1 LTVSLALLGGFAA
14 ALLLNFPIAVAL
26 GLSGLLCILAFGL
39 APPTFFPQTVAAA
52 LDSYTLLTI
61 PLFVL
66 AGSIL
71 GRAGIARRLVA
82 FANALFGPLPGGLAI
97 ATIVTGIFLA
107 GISGSGTADIAAMG
121 FLIGVMAQAGY
132 PRELAVAV
140 VAASGALG
148 VIIPPSI
155 NLILYGVLTDT
166 PIPSLFLAG
175 VAPGLLI
182 GGLMIAYVFW
192 LSRRHGYRGT
202 DERPTLATVARAGRQ
217 AFWGLLAPGVILGG
231 IYGGVFTPT
240 EAAGAAVVY
249 ALVVDLLVYRELSY
263 RDLPGLLADAGRVTG
278 SVMLIIAG
286 AALFSWVI
294 IIEGIADQIA
304 GGVIAL
310 AGGQPLLV
318 LLLTNIVLLVAGALM
333 DAISAILVFV
343 PILAPIVKA
352 AGIDP
357 IHFGALV
364 TVNLAMGHLT
374 PPIGV
379 GLYLAASIGG
389 VPFHRAVVAAL
400 PLFLIELL
408 VVLLVVLV
416 PAMAIWLPRVVLGR

>member
-1 LTVSLALLGGFAA
+1 VTVSVALLGSFAGC
-14 ALLLNFPIAVAL
+14 LLLNFPIAIAL
-26 GLSGLLCILAFGL
+26 GLAGLTCILAFGL

-61 PLFVL
+61 PLFIL

-71 GRAGIARRLVA
+71 GRAGIARRLVE
-82 FANALFGPLPGGLAI
+82 FAHALFGPLPGGLAI

-148 VIIPPSI
+148 VVIPPSI

-166 PIPSLFLAG
+166 PIPALFFAG
-175 VAPGLLI
+175 IIPGLLI
-182 GGLMIAYVFW
+182 GVLMIGYVHW

-202 DERPTLATVARAGRQ
+202 DERPTLRGVGRALRR
-217 AFWGLLAPGVILGG
+217 AVWGLVAPAVILGG

-240 EAAGAAVVY
+240 EAAGVAVVY
-249 ALVVDLLVYRELSY
+249 ALAVDLLVYREMRY
-263 RDLPGLLADAGRVTG
+263 GDLPGLLAEAGRVTG

-294 IIEGIADQIA
+294 IIEGVAEQIA
-304 GGVIAL
+304 GGVLAV
-310 AGGQPLLV
+310 AGGNALLV
-318 LLLTNIVLLVAGALM
+318 LLLVNVVLLVAGALM
-333 DAISAILVFV
+333 DAISAIFVFV
-343 PILAPIVKA
+343 PILAPVVKA
-352 AGIDP
+352 AGVDP
-357 IHFGALV
+357 VHFGALV

-400 PLFLIELL
+400 PLFLIELGVLTL
-408 VVLLVVLV
+408 VALV
-416 PAMAIWLPRVVLGR
+416 PELATWLPRAILGR

>member
-1 LTVSLALLGGFAA
+1 MTVSLTLLGCFAA
-14 ALLLNFPIAVAL
+14 TLLLNFPIAIAL
-26 GLSGLLCILAFGL
+26 GLSGLVCILVFGL

-71 GRAGIARRLVA
+71 GRAGIARRLVE

-121 FLIGVMAQAGY
+121 FLIGVMAQVGY

-140 VAASGALG
+140 VATSGALG

-175 VAPGLLI
+175 VLPGLLI
-182 GGLMIAYVFW
+182 GILLISYVFW
-192 LSRRHGYRGT
+192 ISRRNGYRGT
-202 DERPTLATVARAGRQ
+202 EERPTVRGVARALRR
-217 AFWGLLAPGVILGG
+217 AFLGLLAPGVILGG

-240 EAAGAAVVY
+240 EAAGVAVVY
-249 ALVVDLLVYRELSY
+249 ALAVDLLVYREMRY
-263 RDLPGLLADAGRVTG
+263 ADLPELFADAGRVTG

-294 IIEGIADQIA
+294 IIEGIAEDIA
-304 GGVIAL
+304 GGVLAA
-310 AGGQPLLV
+310 AGGNALLV
-318 LLLTNIVLLVAGALM
+318 LLLANAVLLVAGALM
-333 DAISAILVFV
+333 DAISAIFVFV

-352 AGIDP
+352 AGVDP
-357 IHFGALV
+357 VHFGALL

-389 VPFHRAVVAAL
+389 VPFHRAVVAAF

-408 VVLLVVLV
+408 VLLLIVLV
-416 PAMAIWLPRVVLGR
+416 PGLALWLPRAILGH

>member
-1 LTVSLALLGGFAA
+1 MTVPLTLLGCFAA
-14 ALLLNFPIAVAL
+14 SLLLNFPIAIAL
-26 GLSGLLCILAFGL
+26 GLSGLICILAFGL
-39 APPTFFPQTVAAA
+39 APPTLFPQTVAAA

-71 GRAGIARRLVA
+71 GRAGIARRLVE
-82 FANALFGPLPGGLAI
+82 FANAVFGPLPGGLAI

-121 FLIGVMAQAGY
+121 FLIGVMAQVGY

-175 VAPGLLI
+175 VVPGLLI
-182 GGLMIAYVFW
+182 GVLLIAYVVW

-202 DERPTLATVARAGRQ
+202 EERPTIRGVARAGRR
-217 AFWGLLAPGVILGG
+217 AFWGLLAPGVVLGG

-240 EAAGAAVVY
+240 EAAGVAVVY
-249 ALVVDLLVYRELSY
+249 ALAVDLLVYRELRY
-263 RDLPGLLADAGRVTG
+263 GDLPGLLADAGRVTG

-294 IIEGIADQIA
+294 IIEGIAEQIA
-304 GGVIAL
+304 GGVLAL
-310 AGGQPLLV
+310 AGGNALLV
-318 LLLTNIVLLVAGALM
+318 LLLANIVLLVAGGLM
-333 DAISAILVFV
+333 DAISTIFVFV
-343 PILAPIVKA
+343 PILAPVIKA

-357 IHFGALV
+357 VHFGALV

-389 VPFHRAVVAAL
+389 VPFHRAVMAAL
-400 PLFLIELL
+400 PLFLIELA
-408 VVLLVVLV
+408 VLLLLAFI
-416 PAMAIWLPRVVLGR
+416 PAMATWLPQAILGR